1 MGQVVNER
9 MGIGRMNRDSESS
22 ERHMTQ
28 VEARVTAPH
37 DLLAARHQTKIPD
50 EKILHST
57 NSGLIVHR
65 TAIVKA
71 QFRSEG
77 RVFARDLAE
86 YITSMQI
93 GVASVFVYEETFG
106 TKDVIHWIL
115 HLTSLDAYST
125 MVRMGNSDPGFRDLF
140 FKERIAP
147 EKGGGTW
154 DRMFVDGSIT
164 ETVLLP
170 QFYGMYG
177 TGDAGVQV
185 PVQETR
191 SGGLILPP
199 AQHQTSVP
207 GAETLN
213 SATAGIVVH
222 RKGQLKYEFRS
233 EGRQFARAVAEIIN
247 KNQRGIASV
256 FLYEEAF
263 GRSDRIHWLI
273 HLRDLSSYY
282 SLIDM
287 RAAMTPEVAEVYNR
301 QWIAPDKGG
310 GGWSRMFIDATLED
324 VALTPQHWNMY
335 ATKAAE

>member
-1 MGQVVNER
+1 MSEQQQHIQAPVA
-9 MGIGRMNRDSESS
+9 GIVPS
-22 ERHMTQ
+22 
-28 VEARVTAPH
+28 AI
-37 DLLAARHQTKIPD
+37 HQTKIPPD
-50 EKILHST
+50 RVLHSG

-65 TAIVKA
+65 TAVVKA
-71 QFRSEG
+71 EFRSEG

-86 YITSMQI
+86 YITSNQV

-115 HLTSLDAYST
+115 HITSLDAYST
-125 MVRMGNSDPGFRDLF
+125 MVRMGNSDAGFRDIF
-140 FKERIAP
+140 FKQRIAL

-170 QFYGMYG
+170 QFSGMYG
-177 TGDAGVQV
+177 TATQDMKPP
-185 PVQETR
+185 PVRETA

-199 AQHQTSVP
+199 AQHQTSLS
-207 GAETLN
+207 AEDTLN
-213 SATAGIVVH
+213 SATAGVVIH
-222 RKGQLKYEFRS
+222 RKGQLKYQFRS
-233 EGRQFARAVAEIIN
+233 EGRQFSRAVAEIIN
-247 KNQRGIASV
+247 RNQKGVASV

-287 RAAMTPEVAEVYNR
+287 RAAMTKEVAEVYGR
-301 QWIAPDKGG
+301 QWISPDKGG
-310 GGWSRMFIDATLED
+310 GDWSRMFIDATLED
-324 VALTPQHWNMY
+324 LALTPQHWNMY
-335 ATKAAE
+335 ATRADRG

>member
-1 MGQVVNER
+1 MVQIEEV
-9 MGIGRMNRDSESS
+9 
-22 ERHMTQ
+22 
-28 VEARVTAPH
+28 
-37 DLLAARHQTKIPD
+37 AAQKQGVPSAQHQAKISAD
-50 EKILHST
+50 QLLHST
-57 NSGLIVHR
+57 NCGLIVHR

-71 QFRSEG
+71 EFRSEG
-77 RVFARDLAE
+77 RVFARELAE
-86 YITSMQI
+86 YITNTQI

-115 HLTSLDAYST
+115 HIASLDAYST
-125 MVRMGNSDPGFRDLF
+125 MVSMGNSDSHFRDIF
-140 FKERIAP
+140 FKQRISP

-177 TGDAGVQV
+177 TGTASEGV
-185 PVQETR
+185 PALETKA
-191 SGGLILPP
+191 GGLILPP

-207 GAETLN
+207 AAETLN
-213 SATAGIVVH
+213 TATAGIILH
-222 RKGQLKYEFRS
+222 RTGQLKYEFRS

-247 KNQRGIASV
+247 KNQQGIASV

-273 HLRDLSSYY
+273 HLRDLSAYY

-287 RAAMTPEVAEVYNR
+287 RAAMIPEVAEVYGR
-301 QWIAPDKGG
+301 QWIPPEKGG
-310 GGWSRMFIDATLED
+310 GNWSRIFIDATLQD
-324 VALTPQHWNMY
+324 LALTPQHWNMY
-335 ATKAAE
+335 ATKAPEGHAQARGTA

>member
-1 MGQVVNER
+1 
-9 MGIGRMNRDSESS
+9 
-22 ERHMTQ
+22 MTH
-28 VEARVTAPH
+28 VETRVAAPP
-37 DLLAARHQTKIPD
+37 AVPSAQHQTKIPYD
-50 EKILHST
+50 KLLHSA

-71 QFRSEG
+71 EFRSEG
-77 RVFARDLAE
+77 RIFARDLAE
-86 YITSMQI
+86 YITTTQAGI
-93 GVASVFVYEETFG
+93 ASVFVYEETFG

-125 MVRMGNSDPGFRDLF
+125 MVRMGNSDPGFRDIF
-140 FKERIAP
+140 FKQRIAP

-170 QFYGMYG
+170 QFNGMYG
-177 TGDAGVQV
+177 TGEVGMKTPLRETDA
-185 PVQETR
+185 
-191 SGGLILPP
+191 GGLILPP

-207 GAETLN
+207 AAETLN
-213 SATAGIVVH
+213 TVTAGIVLH
-222 RKGQLKYEFRS
+222 RRGQLKFEFRA

-273 HLRDLSSYY
+273 HLRDLSAYY

-287 RAAMTPEVAEVYNR
+287 RAGMTPEVAEVYSR
-301 QWIAPDKGG
+301 QWISAEKGG

-324 VALTPQHWNMY
+324 MALTPQHWNMY
-335 ATKAAE
+335 ATKAAAE